1 MARTEASERSL
12 RTLRRVVARVASQPE
27 ECARSPG
34 RDFTRRRKIPL
45 ERLLWTLVT
54 WGEDTISAELA
65 DAFGWDGSAPTCSAF
80 CQRRS
85 RLRADVMPRLHA
97 EFLAE
102 WHNVPFEG
110 RFRLV
115 AVDGTTVQLP
125 PSGDP
130 RTRVRSGPGPA
141 EHDEAHP
148 TTLFDVRRRTYEDM
162 EWRGARDQDEPGAFC
177 ELADRFDPGAAPDGT
192 PLEALFLGD
201 RNFCTRNCIWH
212 LESGGSWF
220 ILRASDDWVERFL
233 GPEDVPEGC
242 FDVTVER
249 VIVRTTSLGARS
261 RPDEPE
267 VYRRIASTARFD
279 GIARGSRDECPMTLR
294 IVRRALPRRDG
305 DPNASGDRWL
315 NLVTNL
321 PANEF
326 SRELLEDTY
335 RQRWTEETAYLYLKH
350 VIGARVQHTHDYER
364 LCQEVHGRLVL
375 YNACSLGTSGVPIPE
390 PGDKHERATDV
401 TTAFTA
407 MMALLRGRD
416 DDVDVEGV
424 AARCTHA
431 VEEGRSNPRKKRMC
445 RPVCFKYRC

>member
-1 MARTEASERSL
+1 MARTKASEEA
-12 RTLRRVVARVASQPE
+12 LRRLRRAVAGVASKPE

-54 WGEDTISAELA
+54 WGEDTMSAELA

-141 EHDEAHP
+141 EHNEAHP
-148 TTLFDVRRRTYEDM
+148 TTLFDVRRGTYEDM

-212 LESGGSWF
+212 LESRGSRF

-242 FDVTVER
+242 FDVTAER
-249 VIVRTTSLGARS
+249 VIVRTTSLRARS

-267 VYRRIASTARFD
+267 VYRRIASAARFD

-294 IVRRALPRRDG
+294 IVRRRIPRRDG
-305 DPNASGDRWL
+305 DPNASGDSWL
-315 NLVTNL
+315 NLATNL
-321 PANEF
+321 PAGEF
-326 SRELLEDTY
+326 RAKWLVRTYKKRWDHEVAYRHLKYVVGLRDPRSRDF
-335 RQRWTEETAYLYLKH
+335 
-350 VIGARVQHTHDYER
+350 ARAVD
-364 LCQEVHGRLVL
+364 EVWGRLIL
-375 YNACSLGTSGVPIPE
+375 YNACSLGT
-390 PGDKHERATDV
+390 RAALSRRRRGRTRRRAPDL
-401 TTAFTA
+401 TTAFKA
-407 MMALLRGRD
+407 MLRLLRGE
-416 DDVDVEGV
+416 DVDVEAVVERHSHVVEGGRHY
-424 AARCTHA
+424 ARRKRT
-431 VEEGRSNPRKKRMC
+431 RSPPRMG
-445 RPVCFKYRC
+445 YRH

>member
-1 MARTEASERSL
+1 MARTKASEEAL
-12 RTLRRVVARVASQPE
+12 RKLRRAVAGVASKPE

-85 RLRADVMPRLHA
+85 RLRADAMPRLHA

-141 EHDEAHP
+141 EHNEAHP
-148 TTLFDVRRRTYEDM
+148 TALFDVRRHTFEDM
-162 EWRGARDQDEPGAFC
+162 AWRGARDQDEPGAFC

-220 ILRASDDWVERFL
+220 VLRASDDWVERFL

-249 VIVRTTSLGARS
+249 IIVRTTSLRARS

-267 VYRRIASTARFD
+267 VYRRVKPSDRFD

-315 NLVTNL
+315 NLATNL
-321 PANEF
+321 PAGEF
-326 SRELLEDTY
+326 RAKWLVRTY
-335 RQRWTEETAYLYLKH
+335 
-350 VIGARVQHTHDYER
+350 
-364 LCQEVHGRLVL
+364 
-375 YNACSLGTSGVPIPE
+375 
-390 PGDKHERATDV
+390 
-401 TTAFTA
+401 
-407 MMALLRGRD
+407 
-416 DDVDVEGV
+416 
-424 AARCTHA
+424 
-431 VEEGRSNPRKKRMC
+431 KKRWDLI
-445 RPVCFKYRC
+445 PISE

>member
-1 MARTEASERSL
+1 MGIMPEDVARTLLRCVERL
-12 RTLRRVVARVASQPE
+12 AARPE

-141 EHDEAHP
+141 EHNEAHP
-148 TTLFDVRRRTYEDM
+148 TALFDVRRHTFEDM
-162 EWRGARDQDEPGAFC
+162 AWRGARDQDEPGAFC

-220 ILRASDDWVERFL
+220 VLRASDDWVERFL

-249 VIVRTTSLGARS
+249 IVVRTTSLRARS

-267 VYRRIASTARFD
+267 VYRRVKPSDRFD

-294 IVRRALPRRDG
+294 IPEVPRLRAGRRRGVGPAHPLQRLLARHARGAVAQAQGPHPQEGAGPHHRLQGDAPPAPRRG
-305 DPNASGDRWL
+305 RRRRGGRRTPL
-315 NLVTNL
+315 
-321 PANEF
+321 
-326 SRELLEDTY
+326 
-335 RQRWTEETAYLYLKH
+335 
-350 VIGARVQHTHDYER
+350 ARR
-364 LCQEVHGRLVL
+364 
-375 YNACSLGTSGVPIPE
+375 
-390 PGDKHERATDV
+390 
-401 TTAFTA
+401 
-407 MMALLRGRD
+407 RGRAALRQEEED
-416 DDVDVEGV
+416 QV
-424 AARCTHA
+424 AAEDGLPPLTTRLSSPTHA
-431 VEEGRSNPRKKRMC
+431 RRGGAHHHTPDGQGRTRGR
-445 RPVCFKYRC
+445 RPAGT